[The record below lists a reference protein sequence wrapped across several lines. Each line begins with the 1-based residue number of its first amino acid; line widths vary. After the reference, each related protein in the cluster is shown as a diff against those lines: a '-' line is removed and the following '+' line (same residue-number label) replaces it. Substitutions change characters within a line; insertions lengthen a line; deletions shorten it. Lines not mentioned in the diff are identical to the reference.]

1 VSARLLDYVVCLT
14 VIAFAIAGLVLW
26 IVGAVTIARAIL

>member
-1 VSARLLDYVVCLT
+1 MSSRLLDYLACLLVVVFSC
-14 VIAFAIAGLVLW
+14 AALVLW